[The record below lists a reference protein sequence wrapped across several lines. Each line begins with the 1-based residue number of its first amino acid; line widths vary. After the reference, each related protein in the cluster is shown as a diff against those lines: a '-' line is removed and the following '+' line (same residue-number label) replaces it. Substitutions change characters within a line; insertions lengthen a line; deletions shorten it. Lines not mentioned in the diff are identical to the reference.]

1 MSNQACFSNPG
12 PELWNALGWHPSSEQ
27 LEQMIALQALLRQW
41 NARVNL
47 TRLVE
52 GGDYWIMQ
60 VFDSLWPLQSE
71 LQNAQQ
77 PRRCIDIGS
86 GGGFPG
92 LVLAIALPG
101 ASITLVDS
109 VGRKTAALKAMAAKL
124 GLTSRVT
131 VRSER
136 AELTGQDHC
145 CRGLF
150 DLAMA
155 RAVSTAPVV
164 AEYLVPLL
172 KPSGEALLFRGHWS
186 PNDAKDLAKALRLL
200 QADLIKMER
209 RELPDNRGVRH
220 QLRLRAT
227 LPCPATFPRPIGVP
241 TKNPLGS

>member
-41 NARVNL
+41 NTRVNL
-47 TRLVE
+47 T
-52 GGDYWIMQ
+52 
-60 VFDSLWPLQSE
+60 
-71 LQNAQQ
+71 
-77 PRRCIDIGS
+77 

-241 TKNPLGS
+241 AKNPLGS